1 MSKTKIK
8 ADLVVIGAGSGGLS
22 VASGAAQLGLNVV
35 LFEKGEMGGDCL
47 NTGCVPSKALLA
59 AAKTAKTMRNAAK
72 FGIAPAEPEVDWE
85 AVKAHVNGIIEQIAP
100 VDSQERFEGLGVNV
114 IREYASFK
122 DENTIESETTE
133 VKARR
138 IVIAAGSHAFV
149 PPITGMNTLPYV
161 TNETLFSLP
170 EFPSHL
176 VILGGG
182 PIGVEMAQAFRRLGA
197 DVTVIEMAKALGNAD
212 PVHAAKAIEALQAE
226 GVSILEGHKAV
237 EVFGQP
243 GDISVK
249 VEHDGEKKTISG
261 SHLLVA
267 VGRVS
272 ALDGLNLEAGGV
284 EHTRAGITTKPNL
297 RSVSNSKVWAV
308 GDIAGRGQFTHLAGW
323 HASIFVQAALMK
335 LPAKAVSEQIP
346 AVTYIEPEL
355 AQIGLSEAEARERDG
370 DNVHVIEF
378 PFHENDRAIA
388 ERDTEG
394 GIRLFVGKGDKIL
407 GASILGSGAGDI
419 LQILSLAMA
428 NKLKMRDLTK
438 YISPYPTRAEV
449 AKRSASVYFQP
460 KVFGSMAK
468 TLVGITQR
476 IP

>member
-1 MSKTKIK
+1 
-8 ADLVVIGAGSGGLS
+8 
-22 VASGAAQLGLNVV
+22 
-35 LFEKGEMGGDCL
+35 
-47 NTGCVPSKALLA
+47 
-59 AAKTAKTMRNAAK
+59 
-72 FGIAPAEPEVDWE
+72 
-85 AVKAHVNGIIEQIAP
+85 
-100 VDSQERFEGLGVNV
+100 
-114 IREYASFK
+114 
-122 DENTIESETTE
+122 
-133 VKARR
+133 
-138 IVIAAGSHAFV
+138 
-149 PPITGMNTLPYV
+149 MNTLPYV

-212 PVHAAKAIEALQAE
+212 PVHAAKAIEALRAE
-226 GVSILEGHKAV
+226 GVTILEGHKAV

-243 GDISVK
+243 SDISVK

-370 DNVHVIEF
+370 DYVQVIEF
-378 PFHENDRAIA
+378 PFHENDRTIA

-449 AKRSASVYFQP
+449 VKRSASVYFQP
-460 KVFGSMAK
+460 KIFGSMAK

>member
-1 MSKTKIK
+1 MTKTKIK

-22 VASGAAQLGLNVV
+22 VASGAAQLGLKVV

-59 AAKTAKTMRNAAK
+59 AAKTAKTMREASK
-72 FGIAPAEPEVDWE
+72 FGIAATEPQINWDD
-85 AVKAHVNGIIEQIAP
+85 VKAHVNGVIEQIAP

-114 IREYASFK
+114 IREYARFK
-122 DENTIESETTE
+122 DENTIESDTAE
-133 VKARR
+133 VTARR
-138 IVIAAGSHAFV
+138 IVIAAGSTAFV
-149 PPITGMNTLPYV
+149 PSIPGMNTLPYV

-170 EFPSHL
+170 EFPEHL
-176 VILGGG
+176 LILGGG

-197 DVTVIEMAKALGNAD
+197 NVTIIEMAKALGNAD
-212 PVHAAKAIEALQAE
+212 PVHAGKALDALREE
-226 GVSILEGHKAV
+226 GVTILEGHKAV

-243 GDISVK
+243 GAISVK
-249 VEHDGEKKTISG
+249 VEHDGEKTTVSG

-267 VGRVS
+267 VGRIS
-272 ALDGLNLEAGGV
+272 ALDGLNLEAGKV
-284 EHTRAGITTKPNL
+284 EHDRKGIVTKPNL

-355 AQIGLSEAEARERDG
+355 AQIGLSEAQARERYG
-370 DNVHVIEF
+370 DKVQVVEF

-394 GIRLFVGKGDKIL
+394 GIRLFIGKGDRIV
-407 GASILGSGAGDI
+407 GASILGHGAGDI

-438 YISPYPTRAEV
+438 YISPYPTRAEIV
-449 AKRSASVYFQP
+449 KRAASVYFQP
-460 KVFGSMAK
+460 TVFGPLAR